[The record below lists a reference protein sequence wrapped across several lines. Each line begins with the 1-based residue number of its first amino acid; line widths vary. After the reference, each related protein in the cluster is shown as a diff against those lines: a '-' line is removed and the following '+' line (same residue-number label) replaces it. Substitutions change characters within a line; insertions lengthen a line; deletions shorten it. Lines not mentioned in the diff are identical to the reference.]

1 VTAEQREAKNRKGSQ
16 EDRPMKSNLQDKMYS
31 KGIKSVARAA
41 VVFLAIGISAAPSM
55 LAAPKPKKAVNSNVG
70 VIAHV
75 QLDGGSATRMVLVQK
90 NGKEFLYVGFGSSAG
105 FCIFDVT
112 KPEAPR
118 RLVRFAGTG
127 EAQTADFQQVGDT
140 LTVTSRSGDA
150 MTSAS
155 DAAPHSVTIL
165 NTTDPMNPQQIQTFS
180 GVTSVV
186 GDDARGQIYLS
197 NGEGLWVVQARQP
210 AKAEPLSS
218 YGG

>member
-1 VTAEQREAKNRKGSQ
+1 VTAEQRETKNRKGSQ
-16 EDRPMKSNLQDKMYS
+16 EDRPMKSELQGKMYG

-55 LAAPKPKKAVNSNVG
+55 LAAPKPKKAVNSSVG

-75 QLDGGSATRMVLVQK
+75 QLDGGSATRMALVQK

-118 RLVRFAGTG
+118 KIERFAGTG

-140 LTVTSRSGDA
+140 LAVTSRSGEA
-150 MTSAS
+150 TASAS

-165 NTTDPMNPQQIQTFS
+165 NTADPMNPQQIQTFS

-197 NGEGLWVVQARQP
+197 NDEGLWVVQARPPQ
-210 AKAEPLSS
+210 KFESEIWTN
-218 YGG
+218 

>member
-1 VTAEQREAKNRKGSQ
+1 
-16 EDRPMKSNLQDKMYS
+16 MKSESQGKMYG

-55 LAAPKPKKAVNSNVG
+55 FAAPKPKKAVNPSVG

-90 NGKEFLYVGFGSSAG
+90 DGKEFLYVGFGSSAG

-118 RLVRFAGTG
+118 KLVRFAGTG
-127 EAQTADFQQVGDT
+127 EAQTADFQEVGDT
-140 LTVTSRSGDA
+140 LTVTSRSGEA
-150 MTSAS
+150 TTSAS